1 VKMQLRKPFRDHAND
16 VFRFSGNL
24 MIPFQGLLVEILGVT
39 ALFKL
44 WPPQKAWWI
53 LAALLLVNLIFCRAL
68 STHIREAGDPRG
80 LLLPINLI
88 QFAVI
93 ILSILAFIGKL

>member
-1 VKMQLRKPFRDHAND
+1 
-16 VFRFSGNL
+16 
-24 MIPFQGLLVEILGVT
+24 MIPFQGLISEILGVI

-44 WPPQKAWWI
+44 WPPQRTWWI
-53 LAALLLVNLIFCRAL
+53 LAVLMLVNLMFCRAL

-88 QFAVI
+88 QCAVI
-93 ILSILAFIGKL
+93 ILSVLAFIGKI